1 MGNINYKENL
11 INYFKRN
18 LKKGYPSDALK
29 FALIHQGYSKA
40 AVEEA
45 LNKVNAELAEK
56 APILREKPV
65 IKYEV
70 IDENDNVIRI
80 KKSFW
85 KRLFGG

>member
-1 MGNINYKENL
+1 MGNISYKENL
-11 INYFKRN
+11 VNYFKRN
-18 LKKGYPSDALK
+18 LKKGYTSDALK
-29 FALIHQGYSKA
+29 FALINQGYSKF

-45 LNKVNAELAEK
+45 LGKVNVELAEK

-70 IDENDNVIRI
+70 IDENDNPILL

-85 KRLFGG
+85 KRLFKL